1 MMVLL
6 EGVTPT
12 AAQTALLRADA
23 AGHTWVAATVG
34 SEAAAGYQ
42 LAAGAPVIAVGGYN
56 GTDPSPTP
64 VAFQAM
70 VRSGSIHWFV
80 DSGLADSVSTDTGGS
95 DAARQI
101 TDWVRQHYI
110 ARTVDG
116 ATLYD
121 LTATAR

>member
-1 MMVLL
+1 
-6 EGVTPT
+6 
-12 AAQTALLRADA
+12 
-23 AGHTWVAATVG
+23 
-34 SEAAAGYQ
+34 
-42 LAAGAPVIAVGGYN
+42 
-56 GTDPSPTP
+56 
-64 VAFQAM
+64 M